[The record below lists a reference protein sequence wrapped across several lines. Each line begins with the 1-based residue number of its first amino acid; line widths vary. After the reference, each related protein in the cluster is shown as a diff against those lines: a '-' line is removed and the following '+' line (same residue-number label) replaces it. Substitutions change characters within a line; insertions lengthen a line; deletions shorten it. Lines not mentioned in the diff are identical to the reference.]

1 MTRGARICMVVLAM
15 ITLQGNAALQESL
28 PSWHW
33 AYANI
38 EALQARGGFRQLHQM
53 NRPYTRGDIARVL
66 IGMRRPEGSVKN
78 AFSPAEKRILRRL
91 LEEFEPEIRLLNA
104 GAEQAE
110 RLEAGVSMAADVH
123 GDEGASGRFD
133 GVYRSRLAVPL
144 SANAVLV
151 NAMTLD
157 QYALRDSAYI
167 GKKWRGLAFYTEQ
180 AYAAARFGRVQ
191 LKFGRDFLRW
201 GAGKSGTLLFSDVCR
216 PMDQMSGAVIVGPF
230 RYSFLTAFLDAWP
243 LSPGLADSL
252 GASTARRFLAGH
264 RVDARFF
271 SGALQIGLTEAS
283 VYGGVNRELD
293 WVFLNPLMSYHAEQ
307 YNQEVRANTLGTVD
321 VLAYPG
327 RNMKLYGSLLIDD
340 IQVEKTGPGDL
351 EPNEI
356 GWLAGFEWSDPFAA
370 PGMSL
375 YGEYSRVT
383 NRTYKT
389 AYPWETAVFRN
400 RPLGHPEGND
410 FDLLTLGCTGWLSE
424 SVRLEVFW
432 KSIRKGEGGLFTPFD
447 TPWMAYTVEEGYDE
461 PFPTGTVERRNGW
474 GASIRFLPGRR
485 FFLEAAFQ
493 SQAGTNAGH
502 VKGIRDDTVSWRIGA
517 WGLYDFVWPFGS

>member
-1 MTRGARICMVVLAM
+1 MMRGVGIFAAAMCMLAM
-15 ITLQGNAALQESL
+15 QAYGALQESL

-38 EALQARGGFRQLHQM
+38 DALQARGGFRQLHQM
-53 NRPYTRGDIARVL
+53 SRPYTRGDIARAL
-66 IGMRRPEGSVKN
+66 IAMRRPEGSVKN
-78 AFSPAEKRILRRL
+78 AFSAAERRILRRL

-104 GAEQAE
+104 GAASAE
-110 RLEAGVSMAADVH
+110 RLEAGVSAAGDIH
-123 GDEGASGRFD
+123 GDEGAGGRYD
-133 GVYRSRLAVPL
+133 GVYRSRLAVPV
-144 SANAVLV
+144 SDNAVLV

-216 PMDQMSGAVIVGPF
+216 PMDQFSGSVFVGPF

-243 LSPGLADSL
+243 LSSRLADSL

-271 SGALQIGLTEAS
+271 GGALQIGLTEVS

-293 WVFLNPLMSYHAEQ
+293 WVFLNPLLSYHAEQ
-307 YNQEVRANTLGTVD
+307 YNQEVRANTLGTLD

-327 RNMKLYGSLLIDD
+327 RNVKLYGSLLIDD

-370 PGMSL
+370 SGMSL

-389 AYPWETAVFRN
+389 PYPWETVVFRN
-400 RPLGHPEGND
+400 RPIGHPEGND
-410 FDLLTLGCTGWLSE
+410 FDLLTAGCSGWVSE
-424 SVRLEVFW
+424 AVRLELFW
-432 KSIRKGEGGLFTPFD
+432 KSVRKGEGDLFTPFD
-447 TPWMAYTVEEGYDE
+447 TPWMSHTLEEGYDE
-461 PFPTGTVERRNGW
+461 PFPTGTIEKRNGW
-474 GASIRFLPGRR
+474 GASVRFMPNRR
-485 FFLEAAFQ
+485 FFLEAEFR
-493 SQAGTNAGH
+493 SQGTTNAGH
-502 VKGIRDDTVSWRIGA
+502 VKGRRDDATSWRIGA
-517 WGLYDFVWPFGS
+517 WGLYDFVRPFGS

>member
-1 MTRGARICMVVLAM
+1 MKGIRLLAIVLCLIAAQSRG
-15 ITLQGNAALQESL
+15 ALQESL

-38 EALQARGGFRQLHQM
+38 EALQARGGFRGLHQL
-53 NRPYTRGDIARVL
+53 NRPYTRGNVAKAL
-66 IGMRRPEGSVKN
+66 IDMRGTEGSGKRN
-78 AFSPAEKRILRRL
+78 FTEAEKRILRRL
-91 LEEFEPEIRLLNA
+91 LEEFQPEIRILD
-104 GAEQAE
+104 GGTDTPE
-110 RLEAGVSMAADVH
+110 RLEAGISMTAAVH

-133 GVYRSRLAVPL
+133 GVYRSRLAVPI
-144 SANAVLV
+144 SENAVLV

-157 QYALRDSAYI
+157 QYALRDSLYI

-180 AYAAARFGRVQ
+180 AYAAARFGRVHI
-191 LKFGRDFLRW
+191 KFGRDFLRW
-201 GAGKSGTLLFSDVCR
+201 GAGRSGTLLFSDVCR
-216 PMDQMSGAVIVGPF
+216 PMDQLSGSVYVGPF

-243 LSPGLADSL
+243 LSPGLEDSL

-264 RVDARFF
+264 RIDARLFE
-271 SGALQIGLTEAS
+271 GALQIGFTEAS

-293 WVFLNPLMSYHAEQ
+293 WVFLNPLLIYHAEQ
-307 YNQEVRANTLGTVD
+307 YNQKVGANTLGTMD

-327 RNMKLYGSLLIDD
+327 RNVKLYGSLLIDD
-340 IQVEKTGPGDL
+340 IQVEKTGPVDL
-351 EPNEI
+351 EPDEI

-389 AYPWETAVFRN
+389 VHPWETAVFRN
-400 RPLGHPEGND
+400 KPLGYPEGND

-432 KSIRKGEGGLFTPFD
+432 KSIRKGEGDLFRPFD
-447 TPWMAYTVEEGYDE
+447 MPWMAYTIEEGYEE
-461 PFPTGTVERRNGW
+461 PFPTGTVEKRSGW
-474 GASIRFLPGRR
+474 GASLRFLPSRR
-485 FFLEAAFQ
+485 FFLEAGFQ
-493 SQAGTNAGH
+493 SQAKTNTGH
-502 VKGIRDDTVSWRIGA
+502 VKGIREEAVSWRIGA
-517 WGLYDFVWPFGS
+517 WGLYDFVWPFGD